1 MDNIL
6 IPTDF
11 SAASLDFIS
20 QIAKVIP
27 GKINIILFHALD
39 MPKSLLDAMRRT
51 GMGEYGSMVTEEL
64 RLKCK
69 RIKAENKNINNISYK
84 LMYGTTPT
92 AFNDYTDTNG
102 INMIAVPPAYQFAP
116 VVRES
121 VNPKRMFQKS
131 GLPKATSIAELQKLL
146 LSPTLSKQPADNY
159 NAQDAMEMA
168 KTRQ

>member
-1 MDNIL
+1 MVNIL

-11 SAASLDFIS
+11 SAASLDYIG

-39 MPKSLLDAMRRT
+39 MPQSLVDAMRRT
-51 GMGEYGSMVTEEL
+51 GMREYGGMVTEEL

-84 LMYGTTPT
+84 LMYGSTLA
-92 AFNDYTDTNG
+92 AFNDYTESNG
-102 INMIAVPPAYQFAP
+102 ISIIALPPAYKFAA

-131 GLPKATSIAELQKLL
+131 GLPKASSISSLKKMLSSPAESKHTADYNDEQDVTKITTSLQ
-146 LSPTLSKQPADNY
+146 
-159 NAQDAMEMA
+159 
-168 KTRQ
+168 